1 MNQKGTNDNAAGVS
15 GILPTGTRLGKYE
28 IVNRLG
34 SGGQSIVYKGYDPL
48 LDRYVA
54 IKQVA
59 PQLASD
65 EKFTQRFREVARQL
79 AKLGCEQVVTLYEL
93 MEEDGGLFVVMEFIE
108 GHTIETTLSDHP
120 EPIDPKAV
128 LQIIWRI
135 AAGLTAI
142 HRAGI
147 VHRDIKPGNIIIG
160 ERLKVT
166 ITDFGVAAK
175 AGAAVSM
182 KLGTTKYMAPELFTG
197 GEVDGRADIYSLGMV
212 AYEMLLGRTKFNE
225 VFHDVVRDRHSEAL
239 RWMKWHS
246 SPEQTAPPLNE
257 INPDIPRAL
266 SVTVARMLAKNPQE
280 RFTNIEELG
289 REIRANFSPR
299 VRRQTLR
306 KHHRKKRSP
315 VDAAAAG
322 PGGQYQGKQSQP
334 MQDAES
340 GPITAE
346 IPKIPMSLRKKLA
359 IAGMI
364 VGVVIAGLL
373 VYKLIS
379 IPQQK
384 KIRKQAEE
392 QYDRAENLYKDASKA
407 DKSQVA
413 KANYA
418 AAMEVF
424 KTVRKQYD
432 RQVVAEQ
439 AEVMEYLCMARLA
452 AMEGEWSAAYAQFG
466 SAEEATKQ
474 LQRSRGELYKWTQ
487 ERERELREFKDWLD
501 SQRHYVIA
509 IDRAKKAIADGE
521 LEEAEKI
528 LTKDAGQMTLSDEQ
542 VAEIQ
547 SLRRDIKEK
556 QKQGEYWQHI
566 RRGDELEGIG
576 NVSGAIG
583 AWDQALA
590 VLESARASLEPQM
603 YADLKQTAEKKKT
616 DLKIKTDYAAAIAE
630 AEKAEEAGNLLVA
643 ADAYEQAD
651 KIKPGENLAEKA
663 RQLRHDHHLRLGRE
677 HLAANRMK
685 EAEQELKLAQSYK
698 ASSEVEIELK
708 RILKIKD
715 YNSLLGQGDDLF
727 RQKKY
732 EAALEKYEAAR
743 KLSSDADAELRGK
756 ITDCSYHIELDV
768 AEAHRVRTEWIEA
781 EAAYKKAKRIKP
793 AASAEIDARLGLLRQ
808 DRTYAEQFTAAQK
821 ALEARDLNEALIRAE
836 AAKNVRATPEVEQII
851 QRIRYEQQ
859 VVLGNE
865 AMNREDYIFA
875 LAYFRRAKRFLA
887 TPEIDKLIDQ
897 AEKLKE
903 AAASGSGS

>member
-1 MNQKGTNDNAAGVS
+1 MNQKGTNDTAAGVF
-15 GILPTGTRLGKYE
+15 GILPAGAKLGKYE
-28 IVNRLG
+28 IVERLG

-79 AKLGCEQVVTLYEL
+79 AKLGCEEVVTLYEL
-93 MEEDGGLFVVMEFIE
+93 MEEDGGLFVVMEFVE

-120 EPIDPKAV
+120 EPIDPTAV

-142 HRAGI
+142 HHAGI

-246 SPEQTAPPLNE
+246 SPEQTAPPLSE

-266 SVTVARMLAKNPQE
+266 SVTVARMLAKDPQE
-280 RFTNIEELG
+280 RFANIEELG

-299 VRRQTLR
+299 ARQQTLR
-306 KHHRKKRSP
+306 KHHRKKRP
-315 VDAAAAG
+315 PGDAAATG
-322 PGGQYQGKQSQP
+322 PEGQGQGEQSQP
-334 MQDAES
+334 MQGAES

-346 IPKIPMSLRKKLA
+346 IPKMPMSLRKKLA

-364 VGVVIAGLL
+364 AGVIIVGLL
-373 VYKLIS
+373 VYWGMDK
-379 IPQQK
+379 QQQEA
-384 KIRKQAEE
+384 IREQAQE
-392 QYDRAENLYKDASKA
+392 QYGRAESLYREASKA
-407 DKSQVA
+407 GISQVK

-418 AAMEVF
+418 AAMDIF
-424 KTVRKQYD
+424 KTVRSNKQYA
-432 RQVVAEQ
+432 RQVMAGQ
-439 AEVMEYLCMARLA
+439 AEVMEYLCLARLA
-452 AMEGEWSAAYAQFG
+452 AMDGDWNAAYAQFE
-466 SAEEATKQ
+466 SADKLTKQ
-474 LQRSRGELYKWTQ
+474 LQRNRGELYKWTQ
-487 ERERELREFKDWLD
+487 ERELELREFNDWLT

-509 IDRAKKAIADGE
+509 IDGAKKAIADGE
-521 LEEAEKI
+521 LEQAEKI
-528 LTKDAGQMTLSDEQ
+528 LTNAGRMTLSDEQ

-547 SLRRDIKEK
+547 TLRQDIKEK
-556 QKQGEYWQHI
+556 QKQGEFWAHFH
-566 RRGDELEGIG
+566 RGEQLG
-576 NVSGAIG
+576 GAG
-583 AWDQALA
+583 DAAGAMAAWDKALD
-590 VLESARASLEPQM
+590 VLEAARTTLTPKM
-603 YADLKQTAEKKKT
+603 YEELKQTAEAKKSALKT
-616 DLKIKTDYAAAIAE
+616 KIEYDAAIDEAQK
-630 AEKAEEAGNLLVA
+630 AEKAGNLLVA
-643 ADAYEQAD
+643 ADAYEQAG
-651 KIKPGENLAEKA
+651 KIKPSENLANKA

-677 HLAANRMK
+677 HLAANRIK

-698 ASSEVEIELK
+698 MSPETDNELK
-708 RILKIKD
+708 KILKIKD
-715 YNSLLGQGDDLF
+715 YNSLLNQGNNLF

-732 EAALEKYEAAR
+732 EAALEKYEAAG
-743 KLSSDADAELRGK
+743 KLFSDAELRGK

-768 AEAHRVRTEWIEA
+768 ADAHRVRTEWVEA
-781 EAAYKKAKRIKP
+781 EIAYNKAKRIKP
-793 AASAEIDARLGLLRQ
+793 AASAEVDALLELIRQ
-808 DRTYAEQFTAAQK
+808 DRTYAEQFAAAQK
-821 ALEARDLNEALIRAE
+821 ALEARDLNEALIRAG
-836 AAKNVRATPEVEQII
+836 AAKNVHATPEVEQII
-851 QRIRYEQQ
+851 KRIRYEQQ
-859 VVLGNE
+859 VVLGAE
-865 AMNREDYIFA
+865 AMNREDYISA
-875 LAYFRRAKRFLA
+875 LAYFRQAKRFLA
-887 TPEIDKLIDQ
+887 TPEIDKLIEQ

-903 AAASGSGS
+903 ASPGSGS